1 MEYVLKKIERMCKE
15 RGWTINHLTSLTE
28 LSGNTIYK
36 WTSNKVKSFPKID
49 ALQAVCDVFGI
60 TLATLFA
67 KDEQEERT
75 VQDIEILT
83 LYNGLTEEEKENVKK
98 TMLLLSKH
106 KSFSESEL

>member
-1 MEYVLKKIERMCKE
+1 MEYVLEKIEKMRKE
-15 RGWTINHLTSLTE
+15 RGWTINYLTSLTE

-36 WTSNKVKSFPKID
+36 WMKRKVKSSPKVD